1 MESTI
6 KDRFLEIYTG
16 NIKREGSDQLL
27 ENLQKQD
34 FFTAPA
40 SSKFHGNHEG
50 GLVEHSVKVYE
61 NLLKLTEKFNVT
73 EDKETLA
80 IVSLLHDLC
89 KMNIYKIDYRNVKNE
104 NGQWVKQPYY
114 TIKDSFPYGHG
125 EKSVF
130 IINQYM
136 KLNIE
141 EVMAI
146 RWHMG
151 GFDTSVKGGDRSQ
164 SLAYEKYPLAALLHC
179 ADLIA
184 TFYDKI

>member
-6 KDRFLEIYTG
+6 KDKFLEIYTG

-61 NLLKLTEKFNVT
+61 NLLKLNEKFNVT
-73 EDKETLA
+73 EDKETLT

-89 KMNIYKIDYRNVKNE
+89 KMNIYKIDYRNVK
-104 NGQWVKQPYY
+104 K
-114 TIKDSFPYGHG
+114 
-125 EKSVF
+125 
-130 IINQYM
+130 
-136 KLNIE
+136 
-141 EVMAI
+141 
-146 RWHMG
+146 
-151 GFDTSVKGGDRSQ
+151 
-164 SLAYEKYPLAALLHC
+164 
-179 ADLIA
+179 
-184 TFYDKI
+184 